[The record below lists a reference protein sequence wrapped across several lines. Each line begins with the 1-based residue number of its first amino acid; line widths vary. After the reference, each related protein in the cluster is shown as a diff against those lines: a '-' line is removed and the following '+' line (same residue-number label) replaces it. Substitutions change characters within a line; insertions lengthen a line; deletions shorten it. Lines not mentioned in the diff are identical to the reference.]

1 MGREPTKVIWAN
13 CRTRSV
19 QAAKE
24 TSMATEER
32 AMAMRERR
40 QEKRTLKHGAY
51 VQGEIHRGRYESCGQ
66 VYTGHF

>member
-40 QEKRTLKHGAY
+40 QEKRTLKADGLDKPHIGSLPTSL
-51 VQGEIHRGRYESCGQ
+51 QTLHDRI
-66 VYTGHF
+66 